1 MKKSL
6 LFIPDI
12 SGFTEFVQTTEVSHS
27 QHIIAELLEVL
38 IEANTIN
45 WQLAEVEGDALFCYI
60 EEEVPSFE
68 RLLAQVED
76 TFTAFHSHLKLLE
89 VNRICPCRA
98 CASAPDLRLK
108 IIAHVA
114 ELEFIEVQGKRKPFG
129 SEIIE
134 AHRLLKNSID
144 SDNYV
149 LISEAL
155 AQEMMMPVSY
165 QSKLY
170 DFQNGSAH
178 YDGKALDY
186 RFSIIDPSNLDSKP
200 FASAKKFTF
209 SSEPNVTLE
218 MDYPVSGPQ
227 LFEMITNYA
236 NRHLW
241 SVGVDEFQFNNDEV
255 TRVGSEHVCIING
268 KHFNIVAVT
277 KDANPGEIVYGELT
291 KNTPIADELYTYFII
306 DPKNSKSSRLRV
318 EIFFQAKSIFKK
330 LLIAL
335 FFKKLIKK
343 NVDASL
349 NNLHQYFSKDATPA
363 SS

>member
-27 QHIIAELLEVL
+27 QHVIAELLEVL
-38 IEANTIN
+38 IESNTLN

-68 RLLAQVED
+68 RFLAQIESI
-76 TFTAFHSHLKLLE
+76 FTAFHSHLKLLE
-89 VNRICPCRA
+89 DNRICPCRA
-98 CASAPDLRLK
+98 CSSAPNLRLK
-108 IIAHVA
+108 VIAHVA

-129 SEIIE
+129 SPIIE
-134 AHRLLKNSID
+134 AHRLLKNSIA

-155 AQEMMMPVSY
+155 AYEMMMPESY
-165 QSKLY
+165 HSKLY
-170 DFQNGSAH
+170 DFQDASAV
-178 YDGKALDY
+178 YDGKTLNY
-186 RFSIIDPSNLDSKP
+186 RYSLIEPSLLNSKP
-200 FASAKKFTF
+200 HALAKKISFINAPDMTLDREF
-209 SSEPNVTLE
+209 S
-218 MDYPVSGPQ
+218 VSGPQ

-241 SVGVDEFQFNNDEV
+241 SVGVDEYQFNNDEV

-277 KDANPGEIVYGELT
+277 KDANPGELVYGELT
-291 KNTPIADELYTYFII
+291 KKTPIADELYTYFII
-306 DPKNSKSSRLRV
+306 DPKTSKSSHLRV
-318 EIFFQAKSIFKK
+318 EIFFQEKSIFKK

-335 FFKKLIKK
+335 FFKKFFKK
-343 NVDASL
+343 TLDTSL
-349 NNLHQYFSKDATPA
+349 DNLQNYFAKDESPA
-363 SS
+363 LS